1 MTSLEAR
8 TGGRILVDQLRIQ
21 GCDRIFT
28 VPGESFLAVLD
39 ALHDTPEIDTIVCR
53 QEGGVAYMADADGKM
68 TGRPGIAFVTRGPG
82 ATNAS
87 AGVHVAFQDSTPMIL
102 FIGDVARGDRDREGF
117 QEIDFPAFFAPIA
130 KWAARIED
138 ARRIPEYVARAYRV
152 ATAGRPGPVVLALP
166 EDMLR
171 DEVEVAD
178 RPCIPPLAEEPDPG
192 AVQAMFELLKEAADP
207 VAIVGGADWSPR
219 ASHHFAN
226 FAFRYG
232 IPVAAA
238 FRRQDAICNT
248 CQVYAGQ
255 LGYGPNPKLQQ
266 RIRDADLILA
276 VGPRLG
282 EATTDGYTLI
292 TPDHPGQTLVHV
304 HPDPNELGRVYH
316 ADLPICA
323 DMGEFAEMVDEWID
337 PDLVRFSCGEEAHA
351 EWLEW
356 SEPKP
361 RDGVKLDLGPCVAAM
376 REKLPDNTIICNG
389 AGNFSGWWHRYWR
402 YGPMPTQLAPTSG
415 TMGYGLPAAVA
426 AALRFKDRPVVCV
439 AGDGDFLMNGQE
451 LATAAQYGADLLVI
465 LVDNSQLRHHP
476 HAPGARISGADQ
488 RDRAQEPRLR
498 GARPRLRR
506 LGGNG
511 RDHRGFH
518 ARARRGAEAQRHP
531 PPPLQDR
538 RRADQQRDDGFAV
551 EGTVEGLAILP
562 QISGGGGPHVVRWR
576 GLSALEEVPS
586 TSFAGAPPL
595 QMQGRI
601 IKARTDRSRLR
612 PAAARPAA
620 E

>member
-1 MTSLEAR
+1 MTKRS
-8 TGGRILVDQLRIQ
+8 GGRILVDQLRIQ

-39 ALHDTPEIDTIVCR
+39 ALHDTREIAVNVCR

-87 AGVHVAFQDSTPMIL
+87 SGVHVAFQDSTPMIL
-102 FIGDVARGDRDREGF
+102 FVGDLARADKDREGF

-130 KWAARIED
+130 KWAARIDD

-152 ATAGRPGPVVLALP
+152 ATAGRPGPVVLAIP

-171 DEVEVAD
+171 DEVEALD
-178 RPCIPPLAEEPDPG
+178 RPPVPPVAEEPDPG
-192 AVQAMFELLKEAADP
+192 AIHALFGLLKEATNP

-219 ASHHFAN
+219 AAHHFAN
-226 FAFRYG
+226 FAVRHG
-232 IPVAAA
+232 LPVAAA
-238 FRRQDAICNT
+238 FRRQDAIHNDCA
-248 CQVYAGQ
+248 VYAGQ
-255 LGYGPNPKLQQ
+255 LGYGPNPRLQQ
-266 RIRDADLILA
+266 RIRDADLLLV

-292 TPDHPGQTLVHV
+292 TPDHPGQILVHV

-337 PDLVRFSCGEEAHA
+337 PELVPFSAGEEAHRD
-351 EWLEW
+351 WLDW

-361 RDGVKLDLGPCVAAM
+361 RKSVKLDIGPVVKAM
-376 REKLPDNTIICNG
+376 REALPADTIICNG

-402 YGPMPTQLAPTSG
+402 YGCAPTQLAPTSG

-426 AALRFKDRPVVCV
+426 AALRFKDRVVVCI

-451 LATAAQYGADLLVI
+451 LATAAQYGSNLLVV
-465 LVDNSQLRHHP
+465 LVDNASFGTIRMHQEREYPKRVSATELTNPDFAALARAYGGWAATVETTEAFAPALADALKRKGIRLLHLKTDVEVISNQATIAQLRK
-476 HAPGARISGADQ
+476 R
-488 RDRAQEPRLR
+488 
-498 GARPRLRR
+498 
-506 LGGNG
+506 
-511 RDHRGFH
+511 
-518 ARARRGAEAQRHP
+518 
-531 PPPLQDR
+531 
-538 RRADQQRDDGFAV
+538 
-551 EGTVEGLAILP
+551 
-562 QISGGGGPHVVRWR
+562 
-576 GLSALEEVPS
+576 
-586 TSFAGAPPL
+586 
-595 QMQGRI
+595 
-601 IKARTDRSRLR
+601 
-612 PAAARPAA
+612 
-620 E
+620 

>member
-1 MTSLEAR
+1 
-8 TGGRILVDQLRIQ
+8 
-21 GCDRIFT
+21 
-28 VPGESFLAVLD
+28 
-39 ALHDTPEIDTIVCR
+39 
-53 QEGGVAYMADADGKM
+53 MADADGKM
-68 TGRPGIAFVTRGPG
+68 TGRPGVAFVTRGPG

-117 QEIDFPAFFAPIA
+117 QEIDFPAFFGPIA

-171 DEVEVAD
+171 DEVEAVD
-178 RPCIPPLAEEPDPG
+178 RPCVPPLAEEPDPG
-192 AVQAMFELLKEAADP
+192 AVQAMFELLKDATNP

-248 CQVYAGQ
+248 CQVYAGN

-266 RIRDADLILA
+266 RIRDADLIIA

-323 DMGEFAEMVDEWID
+323 DMGEFAEMVDEWMD
-337 PDLVRFSCGEEAHA
+337 PDLVRFSSGEEAHE

-376 REKLPDNTIICNG
+376 RDRLPENTIICNG

-402 YGPMPTQLAPTSG
+402 YGTMPTQLAPTCG
-415 TMGYGLPAAVA
+415 TMGYGLPASVA
-426 AALRFKDRPVVCV
+426 AAIRFEDRPVVCV

-451 LATAAQYGADLLVI
+451 LATAAQYEADLLVI
-465 LVDNSQLRHHP
+465 LVDNSSYGTIRMHQEREYP
-476 HAPGARISGADQ
+476 ERISATGLKNPDFSALAKAYGASFAQ
-488 RDRAQEPRLR
+488 SIDRTEDFTPALDKALKHKGIRLIHCKT
-498 GARPRLRR
+498 
-506 LGGNG
+506 
-511 RDHRGFH
+511 D
-518 ARARRGAEAQRHP
+518 
-531 PPPLQDR
+531 
-538 RRADQQRDDGFAV
+538 V
-551 EGTVEGLAILP
+551 E
-562 QISGGGGPHVVRWR
+562 QISNATTI
-576 GLSALEEVPS
+576 S
-586 TSFAGAPPL
+586 
-595 QMQGRI
+595 
-601 IKARTDRSRLR
+601 KLR
-612 PAAARPAA
+612 ERKR
-620 E
+620 